1 MRSFNNILEAG
12 CWANAFDAIKHNDY
26 HSFMLSY
33 LDAARRIAIRCIS
46 CLVLIILFDGS
57 LRAVDET
64 EADELASLKQ
74 EIAEMRALYEAQI
87 SRLESRVAELEQREA
102 AAKRPAAAEASDRS
116 ASIHAVSHADTVA
129 KQQPEAMAFETRAVE
144 IQEGVMDEAFLE
156 SQKVTRG
163 FTFHGYFR
171 SGFGVDGEGDTMEA
185 FQAPNSQSK
194 YRLGNE
200 AETYIE
206 TALGYTFPE
215 LDLPDDAEFF
225 FEFRPS
231 YVVPDARFATQS
243 EFSVREAYAMASGVW
258 KENPSSAFWAGQR
271 FYQRFD
277 VHMTDFYYLD
287 MSGFGGGVE
296 DIQIG
301 NTGKFAIAWLG
312 GSIDTLD
319 SSGSAPSDS
328 VNSKNS
334 LDLRF
339 YDFDVPGG
347 KGFVWLDLASSH
359 SRDRP
364 NGVNVKV
371 ESSAGAA
378 FALGHEVPDLWG
390 GRNMAMIQY
399 GFGSA
404 ANFRSTQEDF
414 SFLNPAPAPAPPLL
428 VDIGDAWHFRFVED
442 LVVQPIDEFSMQAT
456 FVYDE
461 LNTGAVIN
469 PKRRWISAGVRPVY
483 HINEFFSLAFESG
496 VDITSGDGQPSGE
509 LYKFTFAPQVTP
521 DFGFFSRPAIRFF
534 ATYAFWSDDFEGLV
548 APRNY
553 PNESAGI
560 NVGVQAEAWW

>member
-1 MRSFNNILEAG
+1 MAADSEEA
-12 CWANAFDAIKHNDY
+12 
-26 HSFMLSY
+26 
-33 LDAARRIAIRCIS
+33 
-46 CLVLIILFDGS
+46 
-57 LRAVDET
+57 E
-64 EADELASLKQ
+64 ELKSLKQ
-74 EIAEMRALYEAQI
+74 ELAEMRALYEAQI
-87 SRLESRVAELEQREA
+87 SRLESRVEELERKET
-102 AAKRPAAAEASDRS
+102 AAKQSAIVVESSDQLS
-116 ASIHAVSHADTVA
+116 STLVVSQSDTPKDSEQVNKA
-129 KQQPEAMAFETRAVE
+129 IENRAVE

-156 SQKVTRG
+156 SEDVTRG

-171 SGFGVDGEGDTMEA
+171 SGFGVDSDGNTMEA

-206 TALGYTFPE
+206 TAFGYTFPE
-215 LDLPDDAEFF
+215 LDLPDDTEFL

-231 YVVPDARFATQS
+231 YVVPDARFASQS
-243 EFSVREAYAMASGVW
+243 TFSVREAYAMASGVW
-258 KENPSSAFWAGQR
+258 KDNPSSAFWAGQR

-287 MSGFGGGVE
+287 MSGFGGGVQ

-301 NTGKFAIAWLG
+301 DTGKFAIAWLG

-319 SSGSAPSDS
+319 SSGSARSDS

-347 KGFVWLDLASSH
+347 KGFVWLDLATSQ
-359 SRDRP
+359 SRDQP
-364 NGVNVKV
+364 NGVNVNVKG
-371 ESSAGAA
+371 SSGAA
-378 FALGHEVPDLWG
+378 VAFGHEIPDLWG
-390 GRNMAMIQY
+390 GRNMAMVQF

-404 ANFRSTQEDF
+404 ANFKSTQEDF
-414 SFLNPAPAPAPPLL
+414 SFLNPAPTPAAPLL

-442 LVVQPIDEFSMQAT
+442 LVIQPVKEFSMQAT

-461 LNTGAVIN
+461 LNSGALIN
-469 PKRRWISAGVRPVY
+469 PHRRWISTGVRPTY
-483 HINEFFSLAFESG
+483 HLDEFFSLAFESG

-509 LYKFTFAPQVTP
+509 LYKFTVAPQITP
-521 DFGFFSRPAIRFF
+521 DFGYFTRPAIRFF
-534 ATYAFWSDDFEGLV
+534 VTYAFWSEDFEGLV
-548 APRNY
+548 APSNY
-553 PNESAGI
+553 PNSSEGL